1 MKTDHC
7 VWMYSYLYWSNWM
20 NKARVERS
28 ALDGADR
35 MTYLD
40 DLGRVSGLV
49 IDFDSSRLY
58 FADLDRHSIES
69 VDLTTGA
76 DRHVIMT
83 DLDRPYGLTQF
94 RDFVYWTDQGTRTIE
109 RAHKVTGQN
118 RTRIRYTD
126 AAVMDISVI
135 HNSRQ
140 IGEFCCFV
148 LLLHTY

>member
-1 MKTDHC
+1 
-7 VWMYSYLYWSNWM
+7 M

-58 FADLDRHSIES
+58 WADLDRHNIES
-69 VDLTTGA
+69 VDLTTGS
-76 DRHVIMT
+76 DRRVILS
-83 DLDRPYGLTQF
+83 DLVRPYGLTQF
-94 RDFVYWTDQGTRTIE
+94 RDFIYWTDQGTRTIE
-109 RAHKVTGQN
+109 RAHKVSGQN

-126 AAVMDISVI
+126 ATVMDISVI
-135 HNSRQ
+135 HSSRQ
-140 IGEFCCFV
+140 IGELCCF
-148 LLLHTY
+148 